1 MGKNYIKLQNQGS
14 ISQNLMLLNEMNDS
28 SGYADDY
35 GYFTKR
41 AVAEL
46 AIKSA
51 VITSAGKLG
60 DDILSLVHDGD
71 IDESRNSVLQNA
83 KARMQ
88 ILRVLGLVAADY
100 DAEIYSITDLGMRVL
115 QRVFPMSSS
124 EIPDYRLLRES
135 FMGISSESE
144 VYDYNCEFGFNCFLG
159 YEICYALA
167 KLDYKISVQDM
178 PCVTTYG
185 VHDIDLFVKTVK
197 EYRKKHQSIPV
208 THEHYPKTQQ
218 GAPLRQASNI
228 TRTIN
233 QILRICNII
242 QRKSVSENGQKFYV
256 CTTQGRE
263 YVDEIAARWRNLRFV
278 LPCKF
283 RRETL
288 LEQKKKCYLGY
299 NNILD
304 RGGFEVEAE
313 SGVDGVTVFSPYQM
327 IPETNANWFLSRDLR
342 KPPKDKETQV
352 NVINSQISAP
362 ALRVKPN
369 YRTYEEYE
377 EYIHTHSS
385 KNRLISEIVSAKEHG
400 VDRMAKETE
409 LLLRHKGSD
418 KSMFYPFV
426 HSLLGAIGLDCKG
439 EVGRYDA
446 LVDYRGRIIPVE
458 IKSYTETPA
467 YNMKGVRQALENKIT
482 SYKDKEDLAYASL
495 LIGYDQPK
503 STKEIQEFIDA
514 ARDEWSAKIV
524 VMDMST
530 LVGMCMRVIWDRQQ
544 IEFGELLTSSGIME
558 A

>member
-304 RGGFEVEAE
+304 RGGFEVETE

-342 KPPKDKETQV
+342 KPPKAKETQV

-400 VDRMAKETE
+400 VDRMTKETE

-514 ARDEWSAKIV
+514 AREEWSAKIV